1 MSRSPGSGFSGDAE
15 DGETLIDKVADQ
27 GIVGRQIKNV
37 VFHDPCR
44 NDQDRFRMDHFRGGL
59 VLDELDQPVPE
70 HDLARRGGDVLSY
83 DKILRPGRG

>member
-1 MSRSPGSGFSGDAE
+1 
-15 DGETLIDKVADQ
+15 
-27 GIVGRQIKNV
+27 
-37 VFHDPCR
+37 
-44 NDQDRFRMDHFRGGL
+44 MDHFRGGL